1 MKIWATTMNRLSS
14 AVCAGIISLSVT
26 SVQADTA
33 STVLPRNALKYQ
45 RELTREARAVWGLN
59 APVPVMAAQIH
70 QESRYDPAAK
80 SKYAGGIAQFTPA
93 TAEWIAGAYRLGEP
107 QPFNPAWAIR
117 ALVLYDRHL
126 WDRSAGVDSCNHWGF
141 TLAGYNG
148 GAGWIAK
155 ERKLARASGVH
166 PDLWFGG
173 VERFNAR
180 AEWAW
185 RENRDYPRKILLK
198 HQNLYREW
206 GVTECLPT
214 S

>member
-1 MKIWATTMNRLSS
+1 MKCLSTKWLRS
-14 AVCAGIISLSVT
+14 NALFVASMFLVTT
-26 SVQADTA
+26 SVWAESV
-33 STVLPRNALKYQ
+33 STVPREALKYRSQ
-45 RELTREARAVWGLN
+45 LTREARAVWGLN

-70 QESRYDPAAK
+70 QESRYDPTAK

-93 TAEWIAGAYRLGEP
+93 TAEWISGVYRLGEP
-107 QPFNPAWAIR
+107 QPFDPAWAIR

-126 WDRSAGVDSCNHWGF
+126 WDRSRGVDNCHHWGF

-155 ERKLARASGVH
+155 ERKLAGQSGVH
-166 PDLWFGG
+166 PDVWFDG
-173 VERFNAR
+173 VERFSAR

-185 RENRDYPRKILLK
+185 KENRDYPRKILFK
-198 HQNLYREW
+198 HQQLYRTW
-206 GVTECLPT
+206 GETACLTT